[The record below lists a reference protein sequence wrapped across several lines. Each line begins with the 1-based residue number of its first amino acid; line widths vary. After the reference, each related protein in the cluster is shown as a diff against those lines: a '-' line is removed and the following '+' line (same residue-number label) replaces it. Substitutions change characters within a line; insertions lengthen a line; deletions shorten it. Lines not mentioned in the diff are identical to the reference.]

1 MNIYKGKVSKA
12 LKVLLYGPEGVG
24 KSTFASQFPEP
35 LFIDTEGS
43 TDHMDVMRTDKP
55 TSWAMLC
62 SLVDEV
68 IADPFICRTLVI
80 DTADWA
86 ERLCMENIM
95 SVNKVSSIESL
106 GYGKGYV
113 MLMEQFGKLLDKLSL
128 LVDKGINVVLTAHA
142 QMRNVSLPDEMGNY
156 DRWELKMQ
164 KKTCPMIKE
173 WADMVLFVN
182 YKTRIVKDE
191 NGKGKGTGGKRV
203 MYTTHHTTYDAKNR
217 FGLKEE
223 LPFDYGEIAYLF
235 APVRPVKPKPVP
247 VADKPTPPPEEIVL
261 SVPVDS
267 KPVESKPAESKPEED
282 DSWSKDP
289 KKMEALSKLL
299 DLMKQDGITNQQ
311 IEKAVSANF
320 EMYPKGTP
328 IRNYDTD
335 FINGMLIGE
344 WKTVKE
350 IIAEMEDVPF

>member
-12 LKVLLYGPEGVG
+12 LKVLVYGPEGIG
-24 KSTFASQFPEP
+24 KSTFAAQFPEP

-62 SLVDEV
+62 GMVDEV
-68 IADPFICRTLVI
+68 IADPSICKTLVI

-95 SVNKVSSIESL
+95 HINKVESIESL

-128 LVDKGINVVLTAHA
+128 LVDKGTNVVLTAHA

-182 YKTRIVKDE
+182 YKTRIIKDE
-191 NGKGKGTGGKRV
+191 NGKGKGTGGRRM
-203 MYTTHHTTYDAKNR
+203 MYTTHQTTYDAKNR

-223 LPFDYGEIAYLF
+223 LPFDFKEIAHLF
-235 APVRPVKPKPVP
+235 PSVQQKPKPAIVE
-247 VADKPTPPPEEIVL
+247 DNPTPPPEEIVM

-328 IRNYDTD
+328 IRNYDTE

-344 WKTVKE
+344 WRTVKE

>member
-1 MNIYKGKVSKA
+1 MNIYRGKVAKA
-12 LKVLLYGPEGVG
+12 LKVLIYGPSGIG

-62 SLVDEV
+62 GLVDEV
-68 IADPFICRTLVI
+68 IADPSICKTLVI

-86 ERLCMENIM
+86 ERLCMESIM
-95 SVNKVSSIESL
+95 HTNKVESIESL

-113 MLMEQFGKLLDKLSL
+113 MLMEQYGKLLDKLSY
-128 LVDKGINVVLTAHA
+128 LVDKGVNVVLTAHA
-142 QMRNVSLPDEMGNY
+142 QMRNVALPDEMGNY

-164 KKTCPMIKE
+164 KKTCPIVKE
-173 WADMVLFVN
+173 WADMILFVN

-191 NGKGKGTGGKRV
+191 NGKGKGTGGRRM
-203 MYTTHHTTYDAKNR
+203 MYTTHNTTYDAKNR

-223 LPFDYGEIAYLF
+223 LPFEYKEIAHLF
-235 APVRPVKPKPVP
+235 APVQPVKPKPIP
-247 VADKPTPPPEEIVL
+247 VADKPTPPPEEIVM

-267 KPVESKPAESKPEED
+267 KPVEAKPAED
-282 DSWSKDP
+282 DDAWTKDP
-289 KKMEALSKLL
+289 AKMEALSKLL

-328 IRNYDTD
+328 IRNYDVE